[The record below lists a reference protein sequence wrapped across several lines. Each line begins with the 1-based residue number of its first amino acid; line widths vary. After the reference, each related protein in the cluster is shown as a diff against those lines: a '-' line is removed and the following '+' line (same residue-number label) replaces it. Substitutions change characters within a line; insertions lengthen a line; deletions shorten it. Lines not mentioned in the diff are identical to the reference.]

1 MQGVRFLCM
10 CLLGVLARVRGEF
23 PARSAG
29 DAGMVPL
36 SSRETAK
43 GGEQRTQL
51 ASLKQVSPILQRS
64 YLRAK
69 RNQIPGSM
77 HS

>member
-10 CLLGVLARVRGEF
+10 CLLGVLARVRGEL

-36 SSRETAK
+36 
-43 GGEQRTQL
+43 
-51 ASLKQVSPILQRS
+51 KQ
-64 YLRAK
+64 
-69 RNQIPGSM
+69 
-77 HS
+77 